1 MRGLNKVML
10 IGRLGKDPDMV
21 YFEGSDTV
29 KASFTMATNEVY
41 RDREGNK
48 IEKTDWHNV
57 VMWRGLARVAEKYL
71 RKGSRVY
78 VEGKLKTRS
87 WEDQNGTKRYIT
99 EVEVLDLQMLDSR
112 QQQQQQQS
120 GYQQQGDYNQGGE
133 AQQQK
138 AAPTVVS
145 SGKVHEKN
153 EQANQALNTTTVKTA
168 PVVEDDLPF

>member
-87 WEDQNGTKRYIT
+87 WEDQSGMKRYIT
-99 EVEVLDLQMLDSR
+99 EVEVSDMQMLDGKPANQNNQMQEQGGYS
-112 QQQQQQQS
+112 QQS
-120 GYQQQGDYNQGGE
+120 SNPQQP
-133 AQQQK
+133 
-138 AAPTVVS
+138 APVVVN
-145 SGKVHEKN
+145 SGQVHEKN
-153 EQANQALNTTTVKTA
+153 EQKGQPLNTTTVKTA

>member
-87 WEDQNGTKRYIT
+87 WEDQNGLKRYIT
-99 EVEVLDLQMLDSR
+99 EVEVSDMQMLDTR
-112 QQQQQQQS
+112 QEAANHSQDNGHGNQQGQQS
-120 GYQQQGDYNQGGE
+120 
-133 AQQQK
+133 K
-138 AAPTVVS
+138 PTVVN
-145 SGKVHEKN
+145 SGQVHQK
-153 EQANQALNTTTVKTA
+153 QQDANALNTTTVKTA
-168 PVVEDDLPF
+168 STAQDDLPF

>member
-29 KASFTMATNEVY
+29 KASFTLATNEVY
-41 RDREGNK
+41 KDRDGNK

-71 RKGSRVY
+71 HKGSLVY

-87 WEDQNGTKRYIT
+87 WEDSNNQKRYIT
-99 EVEVLDLQMLDSR
+99 EIEVSELQMLDR
-112 QQQQQQQS
+112 RPQD
-120 GYQQQGDYNQGGE
+120 GQQQGPPRAQPTIVSSG
-133 AQQQK
+133 AVHQQQK
-138 AAPTVVS
+138 TETAQAASPPI
-145 SGKVHEKN
+145 
-153 EQANQALNTTTVKTA
+153 VK
-168 PVVEDDLPF
+168 EDLPF

>member
-87 WEDQNGTKRYIT
+87 WEDQSGMKRYIT
-99 EVEVLDLQMLDSR
+99 EVEVSDMQMLDGKP
-112 QQQQQQQS
+112 QNQN
-120 GYQQQGDYNQGGE
+120 GYNQQQGGYSDQGSNKP
-133 AQQQK
+133 QQP
-138 AAPTVVS
+138 APVVVN
-145 SGKVHEKN
+145 SGKVHE
-153 EQANQALNTTTVKTA
+153 EQNNPSLNKTTVKTA